1 MFFKNGFDVSSYV
14 NQRMLE
20 IEDLKERAIYKEL
33 TEKILVD
40 LFEYQTKSYQTL
52 YENVTE
58 ELVSD
63 KIPYGIDICLT
74 KSDRFDASDPF
85 LFPMDLEDP
94 EEKQHSLESILNS
107 EIGWNRQLYYNDT
120 YINTQ
125 KFQKENATLSGK
137 IITDAG
143 EFPAKFRLNSSKQYM
158 ERLKS
163 LHKTFVANGK
173 PWSTVC
179 TAHLERLFQVTLIPE
194 FELPVMGELQEVF
207 VDVPEEDRAIHWDVF
222 PLWNVSRVT
231 HTTSSYPTPALDKI
245 NYEHL
250 IFAHRL
256 EKNYNY
262 LAENSDVQVSSIY
275 FKQGDLV
282 ICSQTKTPIQWELLE
297 IAPPSTGTYEYEIFT
312 NRYDTQFT
320 DILKYY
326 HRSHIKTKQE
336 LKRFLKCFPYGEE
349 MEFLEMSLVHETNEI
364 FYNYDMD
371 TFIIDEIRQ
380 SEYQKKMIL
389 TFESKRLDH
398 QFDLDILSFLVSQVQ
413 GLFPEYACVGKLKEE
428 SP

>member
-52 YENVTE
+52 YENVTQ
-58 ELVSD
+58 ELISD
-63 KIPYGIDICLT
+63 KIPYSIDICLT
-74 KSDRFDASDPF
+74 KPERFDASDQF
-85 LFPMDLEDP
+85 LFPMSEDDLE
-94 EEKQHSLESILNS
+94 EKEHSLETILNT
-107 EIGWNRQLYYNDT
+107 EIGWSRQFYYNDT
-120 YINTQ
+120 YINT
-125 KFQKENATLSGK
+125 KNFQKENAMLSGK

-143 EFPAKFRLNSSKQYM
+143 EFPVKFSLTPAKKYM
-158 ERLKS
+158 ELLKN
-163 LHKTFVANGK
+163 LRKTFAANGK

-179 TAHLERLFQVTLIPE
+179 TAHLERLFHVTLIPE
-194 FELPVMGELQEVF
+194 FELPVMGELQKVL
-207 VDVPEEDRAIHWDVF
+207 VDLPEENVAIHWDVF
-222 PLWNVSRVT
+222 PLWNISHVT
-231 HTTSSYPTPALDKI
+231 QTTSSYPTPALDKV

-256 EKNYNY
+256 EKDYNY

-282 ICSQTKTPIQWELLE
+282 ICSQTQTPIQWELLE

-336 LKRFLKCFPYGEE
+336 LKRFLKCLPYGSQ
-349 MEFLEMSLVHETNEI
+349 MEFLEMNLVSETNEI

-371 TFIIDEIRQ
+371 SFIIDEIRQ
-380 SEYQKKMIL
+380 SEYQKKMVL
-389 TFESKRLDH
+389 TFESKRLDS

-413 GLFPEYACVGKLKEE
+413 GLFPEYTCVGKLKEE